1 MSGFS
6 GGKLQKETMKKVKKI
21 SFVFLTLLL
30 SLTAL
35 SWGAYYWDY
44 SSHYYSDYGF
54 WAEARIYLED
64 GEVIEGTFIFDSS
77 FLWVLD
83 EEVGVA
89 YQLNLGDISWFE
101 RHGRRGMTI
110 ATSQGEIIE
119 AESTSSWKSGHSLF
133 VYGIPEERDL
143 DKGLKQV
150 GLEMYVVNLDRKYN
164 HPQGLKYIKR
174 VELLSSEPDF
184 GDVEL
189 HNFTEGEFK
198 VE

>member
-21 SFVFLTLLL
+21 SFVLLPLLL

-44 SSHYYSDYGF
+44 FSHYYSDYGF

-174 VELLSSEPDF
+174 VELLSSEPEF